1 MRRGVEDQTG
11 HRPGAREAA
20 DVPAAGPH
28 HHASTAEV
36 RRYVADRLEREQPVF
51 RRAVARGELAADVD
65 PALLGD
71 LLAGAAWLRVVFRH
85 VPAGDDFVVRAVDT
99 VLAGAANRG

>member
-1 MRRGVEDQTG
+1 MRRGDEDQTG

-28 HHASTAEV
+28 HHA
-36 RRYVADRLEREQPVF
+36 DRFEREQPVF
-51 RRAVARGELAADVD
+51 RRAVARGELAADVA
-65 PALLGD
+65 PALLVD
-71 LLAGAAWLRVVFRH
+71 LLAGAAWLRVVYRQ
-85 VPAGDDFVVRAVDT
+85 VPAGDDFAVRAVDT